1 MFYLLKKYIKHLF
14 IHIFSYILIIRQNT
28 KLCLVTFGAT
38 LFRTK
43 FQIEQLNNS
52 LPICYYVD
60 PAVAKSFP
68 YSSFIRKLTYTRIC
82 NGLCNLYLLNSAF
95 NWVST
100 NGCCKHLY
108 EKLHIVSCCF
118 AFIFLVV
125 SICYIYSSV
134 VCIHS
139 MCQYAFAQSGLT
151 DEILVSYYWFV

>member
-1 MFYLLKKYIKHLF
+1 MDKQMFYLLKKYIKHLF

-82 NGLCNLYLLNSAF
+82 NGLCNLYLY
-95 NWVST
+95 ST
-100 NGCCKHLY
+100 RHLIGFPPTVAANIY
-108 EKLHIVSCCF
+108 TKSCIQCLVALRLYF
-118 AFIFLVV
+118 QWCQYVIFIVV
-125 SICYIYSSV
+125 SFVYI
-134 VCIHS
+134 VCVNTHLLN
-139 MCQYAFAQSGLT
+139 Q
-151 DEILVSYYWFV
+151 V